1 MSAASDD
8 AYAGNRGIK
17 PVTVVSAPGGTGVVR
32 LPVVGGQAV
41 S

>member
-1 MSAASDD
+1 VIAASDD

-17 PVTVVSAPGGTGVVR
+17 PVTVASGPHDTGELR
-32 LPVVGGQAV
+32 LPVAG